1 MNERKMEEI
10 TLLDQKH
17 QDQMALMEQKHQE
30 QIAELKVFEFLISI
44 ISL

>member
-17 QDQMALMEQKHQE
+17 QDQMALMEQKHQD